1 MDAHICIHLS
11 SQEKPLKGPLIHP
24 QEQGARG
31 LFRV

>member
-1 MDAHICIHLS
+1 MDACVCIHLS
-11 SQEKPLKGPLIHP
+11 SQKPLKGPLIHP